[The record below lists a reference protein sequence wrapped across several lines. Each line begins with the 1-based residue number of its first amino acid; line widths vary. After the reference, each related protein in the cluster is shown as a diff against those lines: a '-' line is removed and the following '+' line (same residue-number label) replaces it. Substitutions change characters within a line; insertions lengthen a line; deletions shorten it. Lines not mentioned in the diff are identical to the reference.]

1 MSARRWIFVLIFAVF
16 FSQILQAGTA
26 FSEDSEVVKNFK
38 AAIVENDEKV
48 MYEVVEQNKEKI
60 PAEVKALMDEAAAPG
75 ASEEVVKGDFYVA
88 ELMATIYKNLFQ
100 DVEPLRAVKKK
111 YFETLLTPQVRSTAE
126 GGVHIVTMPTP
137 AGEEMKNV
145 FKPDNIM
152 IKKGETVRFVNDGAA
167 AHILASLAFLGEGGI
182 LSPNLETGQSW
193 EYKFEKPG
201 EYYYI
206 CFIHKSMA
214 GKITVEEAAK

>member
-1 MSARRWIFVLIFAVF
+1 MSARRWIFVLILAVF

-26 FSEDSEVVKNFK
+26 FSGDSEVVKNFK
-38 AAIVENDEKV
+38 AALVENDEKV

-126 GGVHIVTMPTP
+126 GGVHIITMPTP
-137 AGEEMKNV
+137 AGEMENV
-145 FKPDNIM
+145 FKPDNII
-152 IKKGETVRFVNDGAA
+152 IKKGETVRFVNNDAA
-167 AHILASLAFLGEGGI
+167 AHILASLAFLGEGG
-182 LSPNLETGQSW
+182 LFSPNIETGQSW